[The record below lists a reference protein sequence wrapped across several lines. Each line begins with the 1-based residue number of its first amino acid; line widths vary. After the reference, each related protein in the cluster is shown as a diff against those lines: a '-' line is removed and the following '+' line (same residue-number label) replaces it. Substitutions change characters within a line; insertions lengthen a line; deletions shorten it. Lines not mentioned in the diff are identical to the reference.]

1 MRLLSD
7 ESGATRTEYGIVA
20 AGMTFAVTVAVLPP
34 GATFA
39 HSIAGAVLMLA
50 LVTVTLWPQ

>member
-7 ESGATRTEYGIVA
+7 ESGATRTEYGIVV